1 MSEGDGNTAMLTV
14 KLGAL
19 LWGGSLAQSN
29 FISPKG
35 SNLLRITFT
44 KGSLQNHKICKMQYP
59 TGSLLTAFRKSGPVI
74 KHTQIKTTTW
84 GPREDSERGHH
95 GLGREHGVVGN
106 GAAVLEH

>member
-29 FISPKG
+29 FISP
-35 SNLLRITFT
+35 T